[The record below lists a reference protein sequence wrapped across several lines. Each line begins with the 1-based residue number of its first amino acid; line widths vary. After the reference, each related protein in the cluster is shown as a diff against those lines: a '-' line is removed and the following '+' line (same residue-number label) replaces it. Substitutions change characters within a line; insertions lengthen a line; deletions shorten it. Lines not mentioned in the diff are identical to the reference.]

1 MSAAGGES
9 GAFSRSASLV
19 FVLSRDLSS
28 ARQAGVGLRSS
39 CGRGQDCGC
48 GEATLQTI
56 ACFLHR
62 DREAV
67 GPRAMQSALAPT
79 EIIALMHGCMKECKS
94 PATECCNHESL
105 PSASAAPASVQK
117 VQRS

>member
-28 ARQAGVGLRSS
+28 ARQAGFGLRSS
-39 CGRGQDCGC
+39 CCRGQDCNC
-48 GEATLQTI
+48 GEPAVQMI
-56 ACFLHR
+56 ACFLLR

-67 GPRAMQSALAPT
+67 GLRAMQSALAPT
-79 EIIALMHGCMKECKS
+79 ETIALTHM
-94 PATECCNHESL
+94 
-105 PSASAAPASVQK
+105 V
-117 VQRS
+117 